1 MQILVI
7 EDNRTI
13 ANNIKKY
20 LELDG
25 NSVFIAENGLY
36 GLEVARKNDFDIIVL
51 DLMLPGLEWE
61 KVCAEIKKEN
71 DIPVIMTTAKWQL
84 EDKLE
89 WFNVW
94 ADDYLVKP
102 FDLEELEARIKVLT
116 KRKQWDSK
124 PIKKWS
130 ISIDIQNRKILK
142 WNKEVKLTVKEY
154 NILECLVKN
163 IWIPLSRTDI
173 IQEVWWWDSL
183 FDDDGK
189 LDVYISTLRRKL
201 GKDIIETVKGFGYR
215 MNK

>member
-7 EDNRTI
+7 EDNKTI

-61 KVCAEIKKEN
+61 KVCAEIKKEK
-71 DIPVIMTTAKWQL
+71 DILVIMTTAKWQL

-116 KRKQWDSK
+116 KRKQWENK
-124 PIKKWS
+124 AIKKWN
-130 ISIDIQNRKILK
+130 ISIDLQNRKILK

-215 MNK
+215 VNK

>member
-1 MQILVI
+1 
-7 EDNRTI
+7 
-13 ANNIKKY
+13 
-20 LELDG
+20 
-25 NSVFIAENGLY
+25 
-36 GLEVARKNDFDIIVL
+36 
-51 DLMLPGLEWE
+51 MLPGLEWE
-61 KVCAEIKKEN
+61 KVCAEIKKEK

-124 PIKKWS
+124 PIKKWN

-215 MNK
+215 VNK

>member
-7 EDNRTI
+7 EDNKTI

-20 LELDG
+20 LELDN

-61 KVCAEIKKEN
+61 KVCAEIKKEK

-116 KRKQWDSK
+116 KRRQGDSNA
-124 PIKKWS
+124 IKKWN
-130 ISIDIQNRKILK
+130 ITIDIQNRKVLK
-142 WNKEVKLTVKEY
+142 WTKEVKLTVKEY
-154 NILECLVKN
+154 NILEYLVKN
-163 IWIPLSRTDI
+163 IWVPLSRTDI
-173 IQEVWWWDSL
+173 IQEIWWWDSL
-183 FDDDGK
+183 FDDDWK
-189 LDVYISTLRRKL
+189 LDVYISTIRRKL
-201 GKDIIETVKGFGYR
+201 GKDIIETVKGFGYKV
-215 MNK
+215 NK

>member
-7 EDNRTI
+7 EDNKTI

-20 LELDG
+20 LELDN

-36 GLEVARKNDFDIIVL
+36 WLEVARKNDFDIIVL

-61 KVCAEIKKEN
+61 KVCAEIKKEK

-116 KRKQWDSK
+116 KRKQWNNK
-124 PIKKWS
+124 PVKKWN
-130 ISIDIQNRKILK
+130 IIIDIYNKKITR
-142 WNKEVKLTVKEY
+142 WNKEVKLTIKEY
-154 NILECLVKN
+154 NILEYLIKN
-163 IWIPLSRTDI
+163 IWLPVSRTDI
-173 IQEVWWWDSL
+173 IEEIWWWDSVREC
-183 FDDDGK
+183 DWK
-189 LDVYISTLRRKL
+189 LDVYIATIRKKL
-201 GKDIIETVKGFGYR
+201 WKDIIETVKGFWYKI
-215 MNK
+215 NK

>member
-1 MQILVI
+1 MKVLLI
-7 EDNRTI
+7 EDNKTI

-20 LELDG
+20 LELSDFEV
-25 NSVFIAENGLY
+25 SICENGLFWF
-36 GLEVARKNDFDIIVL
+36 EVARHNDFDIILL
-51 DLMLPGLEWE
+51 DLMLPWMSGEEICKKIKAE
-61 KVCAEIKKEN
+61 K
-71 DIPVIMTTAKWQL
+71 DIPIIMTTAKWQL

-89 WFNVW
+89 WFELW

-102 FDLEELEARIKVLT
+102 FDLEELEARIKALT
-116 KRKQWDSK
+116 RRKQNESK
-124 PIKKWS
+124 PIKKWN
-130 ISIDIQNRKILK
+130 ISIDIQNRKIMK
-142 WNKEVKLTVKEY
+142 WDKEIKLTVKEY

-189 LDVYISTLRRKL
+189 LDVYISTIRSKL
-201 GKDIIETVKGFGYR
+201 GKDIIETVKWFGYK

>member
-7 EDNRTI
+7 EDNKTI

-61 KVCAEIKKEN
+61 KVCAEIKKEK

-116 KRKQWDSK
+116 KRKQWENK
-124 PIKKWS
+124 AIKKWN
-130 ISIDIQNRKILK
+130 ITIDIQNRKVLK
-142 WNKEVKLTVKEY
+142 WTKEVKLTVKEY
-154 NILECLVKN
+154 NILECLAKN

-183 FDDDGK
+183 FDDDWK
-189 LDVYISTLRRKL
+189 LDVYISTIRSKL
-201 GKDIIETVKGFGYR
+201 WKDIIETVKGFGY
-215 MNK
+215 KISK

>member
-7 EDNRTI
+7 EDNKTI

-20 LELDG
+20 LELDN

-36 GLEVARKNDFDIIVL
+36 GLEVAKKNDFDIIVL

-61 KVCAEIKKEN
+61 KVCAEIKREK

-102 FDLEELEARIKVLT
+102 FDLKELEARIKVLT

-124 PIKKWS
+124 PVKKWN
-130 ISIDIQNRKILK
+130 IVIDIYNKKITK
-142 WNKEVKLTVKEY
+142 WNKEVKLTIKEY
-154 NILECLVKN
+154 NILEYLIKN
-163 IWIPLSRTDI
+163 IWLPVSRTDI
-173 IQEVWWWDSL
+173 IEEIWWGDSVREC
-183 FDDDGK
+183 DWK
-189 LDVYISTLRRKL
+189 LDVYIATIRKKL
-201 GKDIIETVKGFGYR
+201 WKDIIETVKGFWYKI
-215 MNK
+215 NK

>member
-7 EDNRTI
+7 EDNKTI

-20 LELDG
+20 LELDN

-61 KVCAEIKKEN
+61 KVCAEIKKDK

-116 KRKQWDSK
+116 KRKQWENK
-124 PIKKWS
+124 AIKKWN
-130 ISIDIQNRKILK
+130 ITIDIQNRKVLK
-142 WNKEVKLTVKEY
+142 WTKEVKLTVKEY

-201 GKDIIETVKGFGYR
+201 GKDIIETVKGFWYKV
-215 MNK
+215 NK

>member
-1 MQILVI
+1 MKVLLI
-7 EDNRTI
+7 EDNKTI
-13 ANNIKKY
+13 SNNIKKY

-25 NSVFIAENGLY
+25 NSVFVAENGLY
-36 GLEVARKNDFDIIVL
+36 GLEVARKNNFDIIVL

-61 KVCAEIKKEN
+61 KVCAEIKKEK

-124 PIKKWS
+124 PIKKWN
-130 ISIDIQNRKILK
+130 ISIDLPNRKILK

-173 IQEVWWWDSL
+173 IQEVRWWDSL

-215 MNK
+215 VNK

>member
-1 MQILVI
+1 MQILLI
-7 EDNRTI
+7 EDNKTI

-61 KVCAEIKKEN
+61 KVCAEIKKEK

-116 KRKQWDSK
+116 KRKQGDSK
-124 PIKKWS
+124 AIKKWN
-130 ISIDIQNRKILK
+130 ITIDIQNRKVLK
-142 WNKEVKLTVKEY
+142 WSKEVKLTVKEY

-163 IWIPLSRTDI
+163 IWVPLSRTDI

-183 FDDDGK
+183 FDDDWK
-189 LDVYISTLRRKL
+189 LDVYISTIRRKL

-215 MNK
+215 INK

>member
-7 EDNRTI
+7 EDNKTI

-25 NSVFIAENGLY
+25 NIVFIAENGLY
-36 GLEVARKNDFDIIVL
+36 WLEVARKNDFDIIVL

-61 KVCAEIKKEN
+61 KVCAEIKKEK

-116 KRKQWDSK
+116 RRKQNESK
-124 PIKKWS
+124 PIKKWN
-130 ISIDIQNRKILK
+130 ISIDIQNRKIMK
-142 WNKEVKLTVKEY
+142 WDKEIKLTVKEY

-189 LDVYISTLRRKL
+189 LDVYISTLRSKL
-201 GKDIIETVKGFGYR
+201 GKEIIETVKGFGYKV
-215 MNK
+215 NK

>member
-7 EDNRTI
+7 EDNKTI

-20 LELDG
+20 LELDN

-36 GLEVARKNDFDIIVL
+36 WLEVARKNDFDIIVL
-51 DLMLPGLEWE
+51 DLMLPGMDGEEICKQIKQE
-61 KVCAEIKKEN
+61 K

-116 KRKQWDSK
+116 KRKQWDNK
-124 PIKKWS
+124 AIKKWS
-130 ISIDIQNRKILK
+130 ITIDIQNRKVLK

-154 NILECLVKN
+154 NILEYLVKN
-163 IWIPLSRTDI
+163 IWLPISRTDI
-173 IQEVWWWDSL
+173 IEEIWWGENMREC
-183 FDDDGK
+183 DGK
-189 LDVYISTLRRKL
+189 LDVYISTIRSKL
-201 GKDIIETVKGFGYR
+201 WKDIIETVKGFGY
-215 MNK
+215 KISK

>member
-7 EDNRTI
+7 EDNKTI

-61 KVCAEIKKEN
+61 KVCAEIKKEK

-116 KRKQWDSK
+116 KRKQLDSK
-124 PIKKWS
+124 PIKKWN
-130 ISIDIQNRKILK
+130 ISIDLQNRKILK

>member
-7 EDNRTI
+7 EDNKTI

-20 LELDG
+20 LELDN

-61 KVCAEIKKEN
+61 KVCAEIKKEK

-116 KRKQWDSK
+116 KRKQWENK
-124 PIKKWS
+124 AIKKWN
-130 ISIDIQNRKILK
+130 ITIDIQNRKVLK
-142 WNKEVKLTVKEY
+142 WTKEIKLTVKEY
-154 NILECLVKN
+154 NILECLAKN

-183 FDDDGK
+183 FDDDWK
-189 LDVYISTLRRKL
+189 LDVYISTIRSKL
-201 GKDIIETVKGFGYR
+201 WKDIIETVKGFGY
-215 MNK
+215 KISK

>member
-7 EDNRTI
+7 EDNKTI

-20 LELDG
+20 LELDN

-61 KVCAEIKKEN
+61 KVCAEIKKEK

-116 KRKQWDSK
+116 KRKQWDNK
-124 PIKKWS
+124 AIKKWN
-130 ISIDIQNRKILK
+130 ITIDIQNRKVLR
-142 WNKEVKLTVKEY
+142 WTKEVKLTVKEY
-154 NILECLVKN
+154 NILECLIKN

-189 LDVYISTLRRKL
+189 LDVYISTIRRKL

-215 MNK
+215 INK

>member
-1 MQILVI
+1 MNII
-7 EDNRTI
+7 PR

-61 KVCAEIKKEN
+61 KVCAEIKKEK

-124 PIKKWS
+124 PIKKWN

-189 LDVYISTLRRKL
+189 LDVYISTIRRKL

>member
-7 EDNRTI
+7 EDNKSI

-20 LELDG
+20 LELSDYE
-25 NSVFIAENGLY
+25 VFVAENGLY

-61 KVCAEIKKEN
+61 KVCAEIKKEK

-142 WNKEVKLTVKEY
+142 WTKEVKLTVKEY
-154 NILECLVKN
+154 NILEYLVKN

-189 LDVYISTLRRKL
+189 LDVYISTIRRKL
-201 GKDIIETVKGFGYR
+201 GKDIIETVKGFGYKV
-215 MNK
+215 NK

>member
-61 KVCAEIKKEN
+61 KVCAEIKKEKN
-71 DIPVIMTTAKWQL
+71 IPVIMTTAKWQL

-102 FDLEELEARIKVLT
+102 FDLQELEARIKVLT
-116 KRKQWDSK
+116 KRNQWDSK

-130 ISIDIQNRKILK
+130 ISIDLQNRKILK

-189 LDVYISTLRRKL
+189 LDVYISTIRSKL
-201 GKDIIETVKGFGYR
+201 WKDIIETVKGFGYR
-215 MNK
+215 VNK

>member
-7 EDNRTI
+7 EDNKTI

-36 GLEVARKNDFDIIVL
+36 GLEVAKKNDFDIIVL

-61 KVCAEIKKEN
+61 KVCAEIKKEK

-215 MNK
+215 VNK

>member
-7 EDNRTI
+7 EDNKTI

-25 NSVFIAENGLY
+25 NTVFIAENGLY

-61 KVCAEIKKEN
+61 KVCAEIKKEK

-130 ISIDIQNRKILK
+130 ISIDIQNRKVLK
-142 WNKEVKLTVKEY
+142 WTKEVKLTVKEY

-215 MNK
+215 VNK

>member
-7 EDNRTI
+7 EDNKNI

-25 NSVFIAENGLY
+25 NSVFITENGLY

-61 KVCAEIKKEN
+61 KVCAEIKKEK

-116 KRKQWDSK
+116 KRKQGDSK
-124 PIKKWS
+124 AIKKWN
-130 ISIDIQNRKILK
+130 ITIDIQNRKVLK
-142 WNKEVKLTVKEY
+142 WSKEVKLTVKEY

-163 IWIPLSRTDI
+163 IWVPLSRTDI

-183 FDDDGK
+183 FDDDWK
-189 LDVYISTLRRKL
+189 LDVYISTIRRKL

-215 MNK
+215 VNK